1 MRRLLRSSAALP
13 SLRDVVDAVG
23 LRGAREDIIEDE
35 RRAALAASAALW
47 PPAALALLAAAI
59 ALVML
64 ALRASGSA
72 AGPMPGD
79 LPAAIMAR
87 AAPAVTLA
95 LAGWAMLA
103 HPRAAAQPSVRRV
116 AAMILAATWIAIS
129 IGLMLD
135 SAAALPPPA
144 AETGQIALLG
154 ATMLTAIAFQPTRA
168 AAIAF
173 AATLAAMVMA
183 THGPTP
189 ASLAAIVVAG
199 AHGVATIRLALADQR
214 AVALRCLA
222 LEEQQRARLLVA
234 SVEEQGPGWFWQAD
248 RTGRIRYLSD
258 KVAAEMRALGI
269 EPIGAALSSV
279 FRVDS
284 ALIDTERTLTFH
296 LSSRTSFA
304 DYCVRPAIEDA
315 PERWWSISGR
325 PVIDD
330 LGRFQGFAG
339 AGSDL
344 TEQRRAEAEIKRL
357 ALFDSL
363 TGLANRQR
371 MRLSLEQ
378 TLTHRSGASM
388 STGLLLLDLDRFKA
402 VNDTL
407 GHQMGDELLK
417 EVAQRLQRTI
427 GDAGLVGR
435 LGGDEFQVVIPGEG
449 NRDRLGML
457 ADRVIAA
464 LSLPYHIQSATLSIG
479 CSVGVAVAPL
489 HGDTPEALVRNAD
502 LALYA
507 AKADGRGVHRFYR
520 EELLEGA
527 QNRKRLED
535 DLRQALGGDQFH
547 LTYQAVVSTA
557 DERIMGYEALL
568 RWDHPERGAISPADF
583 VPVAEECGLIET
595 IGEWVMRSACMEAA
609 TWPDHVRVAVNVS
622 PIQFANPA
630 LPAIVAS
637 ALAASGLPAH
647 RLELEITEGVFLNED
662 ASSERM
668 FRSLKGLGVRLALD
682 DFGTG
687 YSSLGYLK
695 KAPFDKI
702 KIDQSFVRG
711 AIQPGNRNAA
721 IIKAIVSLAQTLGM
735 ETTAEG
741 VEQQDEIALI
751 RDLGCSHIQGFV
763 YGRPARSAQVREQLG
778 AAGGFAVPIGHKTS
792 RAPRQR
798 MLRTVRLALG
808 AESAEVRLRN
818 LSETGAMIDGV
829 DLPEEAIGHPVRA
842 ELTDGQWTPAIISWI
857 GDGRAGLRFDHAIDV
872 ERLGHAP
879 APAPAPAPVP
889 TTIPCAGTAGAAT
902 LPAAAG
908 GRR

>member
-1 MRRLLRSSAALP
+1 MRRLLDSAALP
-13 SLRDVVDAVG
+13 SPRDMIDAVG
-23 LRGAREDIIEDE
+23 LRGAREDIVEDE
-35 RRAALAASAALW
+35 RRIALAASAALW
-47 PPAALALLAAAI
+47 PAAALMLLAAAI
-59 ALVML
+59 GLVML
-64 ALRASGSA
+64 AQRALGL
-72 AGPMPGD
+72 GGD
-79 LPAAIMAR
+79 SPATIMAR
-87 AAPAVTLA
+87 AAPAMTLA

-103 HPRAAAQPSVRRV
+103 HPRAARQPSVRRI
-116 AAMILAATWIAIS
+116 AALVLAATWIAIS
-129 IGLMLD
+129 IGLLLD
-135 SAAALPPPA
+135 SAATLPPHDA
-144 AETGQIALLG
+144 AAGQVALLG
-154 ATMLTAIAFQPTRA
+154 ATMLTAIAFQPARA

-173 AATLAAMVMA
+173 AATLATMVVA
-183 THGPTP
+183 TRGITQ
-189 ASLAAIVVAG
+189 ASLAAVAVAAIHVVA
-199 AHGVATIRLALADQR
+199 TTRLALVEQR
-214 AVALRCLA
+214 TFRLRRVAHQ
-222 LEEQQRARLLVA
+222 EQQRARLLVA
-234 SVEEQGPGWFWQAD
+234 TVEEHGPGWFWQAD
-248 RTGRIRYLSD
+248 RHGRVRYLSE
-258 KVAAEMRALGI
+258 KVARELRRLGV
-269 EPIGAALSSV
+269 EPIGEPLTAL

-284 ALIDTERTLTFH
+284 ALVDTERTLTFH

-304 DYCVRPAIEDA
+304 DYCIRPAMDGA
-315 PERWWSISGR
+315 PDRWWSISGR
-325 PVIDD
+325 PLIDE

-344 TEQRRAEAEIKRL
+344 TEQRRAEAEITRL

-371 MRLSLEQ
+371 MRLALEQ
-378 TLTHRSGASM
+378 TLTHRSGAPT

-435 LGGDEFQVVIPGEG
+435 LGGDEFQVVVPGEG

-535 DLRQALGGDQFH
+535 DLRAALGGNQFH

-568 RWDHPERGAISPADF
+568 RWDHPERGSISPADF

-630 LPAIVAS
+630 LPGIVAS
-637 ALAASGLPAH
+637 ALGASGLPPH

-668 FRSLKGLGVRLALD
+668 FRALKGLGVRLALD

-721 IIKAIVSLAQTLGM
+721 IIKAIVSLAETLGM

-751 RDLGCSHIQGFV
+751 RDLGCSHIQGYV
-763 YGRPARSAQVREQLG
+763 YGRPARTAQVHEQLG
-778 AAGGFAVPIGHKTS
+778 AAGGFAVPIGFKKS

-798 MLRTVRLALG
+798 MLRSVRLLLG
-808 AESAEVRLRN
+808 EESGEVRLRN
-818 LSETGAMIDGV
+818 LSDTGAMIDGV
-829 DLPEEAIGHPVRA
+829 DLPDEAIGHPVRV
-842 ELTDGQWTPAIISWI
+842 ELGEGQWTPATISWI
-857 GDGRAGLRFDHAIDV
+857 GDGRAGLRFDHAVDGD
-872 ERLGHAP
+872 RLSPP
-879 APAPAPAPVP
+879 APAAEPAPLAK
-889 TTIPCAGTAGAAT
+889 AAS
-902 LPAAAG
+902 G
-908 GRR
+908 GRG